1 MSNVKKGWI
10 FAFITAIL
18 WAVSAIYLKTMSSYV
33 ENVNGLVA
41 VLQSMIAGSFLLL
54 ILAGPGR
61 LSLDT
66 IKNGYTWS
74 FGSLQILSN
83 ICTFAALSVA
93 LSATSLTLLTRFS
106 IILSVMLTVFIDH
119 KFKVASKTG
128 FALILLGIIV
138 VSSSIDAESRAIALF
153 WVFFVCLAKVVRSRI
168 AGNHKQNNNATGDFK
183 SEMRVAGYIL
193 AITSSMYALVLFMT
207 MNLGFNEVIPQVIP
221 SKEQFFAL
229 KPFLLA
235 VCVGAVIMASMR
247 YTELISTKHIGGT
260 NFLTVMAFV
269 PMLTFPAQ
277 YLLSILGIIPAPQSN
292 VYELTGGILIIVG
305 ALLLAQKAVKKSR
318 KSKRKLANKAK
329 KELNILRDTIRTTM
343 ITFNDDMDKVAT
355 ALGVGKRT
363 ITQIMT
369 TDKEFSKKTRDKIIY
384 GHAQNV
390 QGLDHLTGALN
401 KTSFNMALDRINE
414 TDKAIVMFIDLD
426 RFKPVNDTYG
436 HKAGDAI
443 LEGVA
448 ERLMKEYKQP
458 NVVARLGGD
467 EYCLII
473 YGEDIKSIEKHTSKV
488 KALVTDSF
496 LVDVEGNETEISV
509 GCSLGSAHYPTE
521 GTNGHELHETADK
534 RMYEDKESKGDV
546 R

>member
-1 MSNVKKGWI
+1 MSNIKKGWI
-10 FAFITAIL
+10 FAFITAVL

-33 ENVNGLVA
+33 EDVNGLVV

-83 ICTFAALSVA
+83 ICTFAAMSVA

-119 KFKVASKTG
+119 KFKVSSKPG
-128 FALILLGIIV
+128 FALILLGIIIV
-138 VSSSIDAESRAIALF
+138 AISIDPTSRAIALF
-153 WVFFVCLAKVVRSRI
+153 WVFFVCLAKVVRARI

-207 MNLGFNEVIPQVIP
+207 MNLGFNEIIPQVIP
-221 SKEQFFAL
+221 SKEEFFAL

-277 YLLSILGIIPAPQSN
+277 YLLSMAGLIPAPQSN
-292 VYELTGGILIIVG
+292 IYELTGGILIILG
-305 ALLLAQKAVKKSR
+305 ALLLAKKAVS
-318 KSKRKLANKAK
+318 KSKKPKKKLARKAK
-329 KELNILRDTIRTTM
+329 RELNVLRDTIRTAM
-343 ITFNDDMDKVAT
+343 ITFNDDMDKVAA

-363 ITQIMT
+363 IKSIMT
-369 TDKEFSKKTRDKIIY
+369 TDNDVSKAIRNKIVFN
-384 GHAQNV
+384 HADNIA
-390 QGLDHLTGALN
+390 GIDHLTGALN
-401 KTSFNMALDRINE
+401 KISFDIKLQQLDDI
-414 TDKAIVMFIDLD
+414 DKALLLFIDLD
-426 RFKPVNDTYG
+426 KFKPVNDTYG
-436 HKAGDAI
+436 HDAGDAI
-443 LEGVA
+443 LKGIS
-448 ERLMKEYKQP
+448 ERLMAEFKQP
-458 NVVARLGGD
+458 NAVARLGGD
-467 EYCLII
+467 EYCVLV
-473 YGEDIKSIEKHTSKV
+473 YGVDKSEAEKYKKTIQSIVTNAFVVDGIED
-488 KALVTDSF
+488 
-496 LVDVEGNETEISV
+496 EISV
-509 GCSLGSAHYPTE
+509 GCSIGYSHYPADTQ
-521 GTNGHELHETADK
+521 NGLELKGLADK
-534 RMYEDKESKGDV
+534 EMYEHKNSKGDV